1 MPSRLRDYVQ
11 ESGRAGRDGE
21 PSEAIVVVCRPK
33 GREREDKADK
43 KKVERAR
50 ATISSSW
57 PPKEAAVERFISG
70 KWCRRVVLDQMM
82 DGRLD
87 RAGCDDKVEEICDIC
102 RRQRDQLMFEAD
114 ISWVEN
120 EDTGSG
126 KGMEMADQYGGQV
139 TEGEIQ
145 ARFEQAGRSIRYEQ
159 FKARQDKIRIHQEVE
174 TFEQE
179 LGHMVG
185 RCIGCF
191 MATGVIEEDQL
202 HRRDECPLW
211 DKRWWDDMAR
221 AEEKWQKSMFTKG
234 VMADHSGCFWCG
246 MPQAICTHW
255 EPLDNDQGRFKLK
268 KDGLGFE
275 AERVRL
281 FRERTTRR
289 NIEYRVEIIEDREGE
304 GVGRRSGGQRSAQE
318 GARRWKQNGSAA
330 KNNKGEEEDE
340 VIERVCEVVKTWT
353 EVNHNEGKV
362 VIYGGTIER
371 VKKIA
376 ASLDCVGYWNK
387 AGSAEDKARWMEEWR
402 TSVGGKSGWIVA
414 TNALGLGVDVP
425 DVRLV
430 VHAGMPRRLRDFV
443 QESGRGGRDGKRSES
458 VVVVQSSWMKEQQE
472 IWTKRREER
481 DRGGDNGVSE
491 EGAVSKQAYEWEEDV
506 VEFVE
511 GKECRREVL
520 DREMDG
526 FMGRVGCEVGEEE
539 RCDVCRERA
548 LRMEAQ
554 VSRRG
559 TSWVSIQSEEEEE
572 LARAA
577 AAVEADYERSKRSI
591 QWAEMEQVA
600 RVMKEAEDAADFE
613 AELDDW
619 SGRCI
624 RIAQKVAAI
633 PGIAKNQ
640 DDLKNWI
647 LPPPTI
653 QINPYIQAPRD
664 DGLGC
669 SHCQYVVRD
678 KQQMQKHGRTEH
690 GWVSRRKRGGQ
701 QQAVPDEQDA
711 MLAVPWRDHVQCQQV
726 CNWGHGKRWFEVG
739 RNDERATQEEATDG
753 EGDADHEA
761 NVAFFNMVQE
771 EGRKAF
777 EDEASGRRV
786 QDIDDKNEAHQWLGR
801 CGWPRHLEGIRIDRL
816 RTLLEPISDDEP
828 VLQRMWE
835 VLESVM
841 DAAYQATARQCYP
854 GTAELFEIARKEAH
868 MTTTKPFQGLM
879 EPDAWV
885 RYKSWWKQLLC
896 IWKRYDEWDAED
908 GYDNERFSNGGSSS
922 SSSDS
927 DSDTDTDSNSNRSAY
942 DDDAVSRRYGPSDP
956 RPPYKMT
963 IQQEELWKAFDNG
976 IRQVVTGADR
986 AGRYTADRLQRSCL
1000 DAMVQF
1006 FDHPLKSGNHYES
1019 IVISAL
1025 AVMGLDEGG
1034 GWKPVENYTSIYPAV
1049 IKVARYLVLYQSM
1062 LERQAQIDQLAQYAT
1077 IRQAEE
1083 EAEGL
1088 FRIVR
1093 RKVRRFMIRI
1103 PEGEDIEPSPMNW
1116 IINTRTYGMHIRY
1129 SMPGSEMIEWHGDQ
1143 ISCNRVKIKMSE
1155 ISDMLHAFIGDAR
1168 QTLVQLA
1175 TGGAIRKRGVKG
1187 REKRRNDGSNRNDHE
1202 DEDDNDSANNN
1213 DSSNNNSNNG
1223 NSSDNTIWPPPQNIL
1238 PAIPWSR
1245 IEDRHGESALE
1256 HSFLQD
1262 EANQSWVIKGDRWV
1276 QKQVAASKA
1285 KMEAWIA
1292 KPHNEAC
1299 PYREEAIRRYSRL
1312 IEEFRSQLFVAMH
1325 MLGGQPARST
1335 EILGIRMW
1343 NTMNGGVRNIFIHD
1357 GMG

>member
-1 MPSRLRDYVQ
+1 
-11 ESGRAGRDGE
+11 
-21 PSEAIVVVCRPK
+21 
-33 GREREDKADK
+33 
-43 KKVERAR
+43 
-50 ATISSSW
+50 
-57 PPKEAAVERFISG
+57 
-70 KWCRRVVLDQMM
+70 
-82 DGRLD
+82 
-87 RAGCDDKVEEICDIC
+87 
-102 RRQRDQLMFEAD
+102 
-114 ISWVEN
+114 
-120 EDTGSG
+120 
-126 KGMEMADQYGGQV
+126 
-139 TEGEIQ
+139 
-145 ARFEQAGRSIRYEQ
+145 
-159 FKARQDKIRIHQEVE
+159 
-174 TFEQE
+174 
-179 LGHMVG
+179 
-185 RCIGCF
+185 
-191 MATGVIEEDQL
+191 
-202 HRRDECPLW
+202 
-211 DKRWWDDMAR
+211 
-221 AEEKWQKSMFTKG
+221 
-234 VMADHSGCFWCG
+234 
-246 MPQAICTHW
+246 
-255 EPLDNDQGRFKLK
+255 
-268 KDGLGFE
+268 
-275 AERVRL
+275 
-281 FRERTTRR
+281 
-289 NIEYRVEIIEDREGE
+289 
-304 GVGRRSGGQRSAQE
+304 
-318 GARRWKQNGSAA
+318 
-330 KNNKGEEEDE
+330 
-340 VIERVCEVVKTWT
+340 
-353 EVNHNEGKV
+353 
-362 VIYGGTIER
+362 
-371 VKKIA
+371 
-376 ASLDCVGYWNK
+376 
-387 AGSAEDKARWMEEWR
+387 
-402 TSVGGKSGWIVA
+402 
-414 TNALGLGVDVP
+414 
-425 DVRLV
+425 
-430 VHAGMPRRLRDFV
+430 
-443 QESGRGGRDGKRSES
+443 
-458 VVVVQSSWMKEQQE
+458 
-472 IWTKRREER
+472 
-481 DRGGDNGVSE
+481 
-491 EGAVSKQAYEWEEDV
+491 
-506 VEFVE
+506 
-511 GKECRREVL
+511 
-520 DREMDG
+520 
-526 FMGRVGCEVGEEE
+526 
-539 RCDVCRERA
+539 
-548 LRMEAQ
+548 
-554 VSRRG
+554 
-559 TSWVSIQSEEEEE
+559 
-572 LARAA
+572 
-577 AAVEADYERSKRSI
+577 
-591 QWAEMEQVA
+591 
-600 RVMKEAEDAADFE
+600 
-613 AELDDW
+613 
-619 SGRCI
+619 
-624 RIAQKVAAI
+624 
-633 PGIAKNQ
+633 
-640 DDLKNWI
+640 
-647 LPPPTI
+647 
-653 QINPYIQAPRD
+653 
-664 DGLGC
+664 
-669 SHCQYVVRD
+669 
-678 KQQMQKHGRTEH
+678 MQKHGRTEH

-927 DSDTDTDSNSNRSAY
+927 DTDTDSNSNRSAY

-1155 ISDMLHAFIGDAR
+1155 ISDMLHALIGDAR

-1357 GMG
+1357 GMVCFVTMYHKGFRQSGKVKVIHRYLPREVGELLVWYMWIVLPFWHTVQVGMKQQQEKRRRSAFLWADEIVSKEGGKEMDGEGKGGRGEEGKRGRGGGGGGGGEKSMQEGR

>member
-1 MPSRLRDYVQ
+1 MEPFIYLPEYPFAFCTQCRIGFVASEIVHHIKVKHSTKTRQ
-11 ESGRAGRDGE
+11 E
-21 PSEAIVVVCRPK
+21 
-33 GREREDKADK
+33 
-43 KKVERAR
+43 
-50 ATISSSW
+50 
-57 PPKEAAVERFISG
+57 
-70 KWCRRVVLDQMM
+70 
-82 DGRLD
+82 
-87 RAGCDDKVEEICDIC
+87 
-102 RRQRDQLMFEAD
+102 
-114 ISWVEN
+114 
-120 EDTGSG
+120 
-126 KGMEMADQYGGQV
+126 
-139 TEGEIQ
+139 
-145 ARFEQAGRSIRYEQ
+145 
-159 FKARQDKIRIHQEVE
+159 
-174 TFEQE
+174 
-179 LGHMVG
+179 
-185 RCIGCF
+185 
-191 MATGVIEEDQL
+191 
-202 HRRDECPLW
+202 
-211 DKRWWDDMAR
+211 
-221 AEEKWQKSMFTKG
+221 TK
-234 VMADHSGCFWCG
+234 
-246 MPQAICTHW
+246 
-255 EPLDNDQGRFKLK
+255 
-268 KDGLGFE
+268 
-275 AERVRL
+275 
-281 FRERTTRR
+281 
-289 NIEYRVEIIEDREGE
+289 
-304 GVGRRSGGQRSAQE
+304 
-318 GARRWKQNGSAA
+318 
-330 KNNKGEEEDE
+330 
-340 VIERVCEVVKTWT
+340 
-353 EVNHNEGKV
+353 
-362 VIYGGTIER
+362 
-371 VKKIA
+371 
-376 ASLDCVGYWNK
+376 
-387 AGSAEDKARWMEEWR
+387 
-402 TSVGGKSGWIVA
+402 
-414 TNALGLGVDVP
+414 
-425 DVRLV
+425 
-430 VHAGMPRRLRDFV
+430 
-443 QESGRGGRDGKRSES
+443 
-458 VVVVQSSWMKEQQE
+458 
-472 IWTKRREER
+472 
-481 DRGGDNGVSE
+481 
-491 EGAVSKQAYEWEEDV
+491 
-506 VEFVE
+506 
-511 GKECRREVL
+511 
-520 DREMDG
+520 
-526 FMGRVGCEVGEEE
+526 
-539 RCDVCRERA
+539 
-548 LRMEAQ
+548 
-554 VSRRG
+554 
-559 TSWVSIQSEEEEE
+559 
-572 LARAA
+572 
-577 AAVEADYERSKRSI
+577 
-591 QWAEMEQVA
+591 
-600 RVMKEAEDAADFE
+600 
-613 AELDDW
+613 
-619 SGRCI
+619 

-1129 SMPGSEMIEWHGDQ
+1129 SMPGSEMIEWHGDP

-1168 QTLVQLA
+1168 QT
-1175 TGGAIRKRGVKG
+1175 
-1187 REKRRNDGSNRNDHE
+1187 
-1202 DEDDNDSANNN
+1202 
-1213 DSSNNNSNNG
+1213 
-1223 NSSDNTIWPPPQNIL
+1223 
-1238 PAIPWSR
+1238 

-1357 GMG
+1357 GMVCFVTMYHKGFRQSGKVKVIHRYLPREINISMWRHMAIAISNRYLNKAFGEIDAGGGGDDDDDGGEDSLVDSIHDLQAGHGSHIAGLIYARLFGQGDLSTMNRRDGFRKVSMQWHRFFGFGAEDRVEQLGTKRPLQQGVPTDDDADRGDIAGFRRTRDLFDGNVEAEGRDGVVQGYAVRAGEGKDVSRSDRAEEYRVQGRGD